1 MSCTIEF
8 ELLILLF
15 AQRLMGDV
23 NALTA
28 DKDSKGTKR
37 KKEEND
43 DDGSKPL
50 EIDINAPEPAS
61 KKALRKAKRA
71 KANSG
76 VDAEKLNSTDHEQ
89 VPAEK
94 ESSKENEAPTRS
106 PHGIW
111 IGNLAFFVTK
121 DDLQQFLTGDADNAI
136 ALDQISRIH
145 LPQGPP
151 KPGFRFQNKGF
162 AYVDFQSSESV
173 DKALRLS
180 EKLVGGRRV
189 LIKNSKDFQGRPEKT
204 LKSLESRPPSTKRI
218 FIGNLEFDISKED
231 LEHHFE
237 ICGPIHNV
245 HMATFE
251 DTGKCKGYAWVEFEQ
266 LSSAESAMRGW
277 LESSKVST
285 DVEGEEIPGAAPIP
299 KRTKKRIWVNKMG
312 GRKLRMEYAEDK
324 ATRYKKRYGKE
335 SRTGSRR
342 DNFDKGDE
350 DAVTGEDK
358 GRKEADDDEVK
369 AKVVLTKPPKA
380 KHSPYVRSG
389 YSVETMQK
397 MTGAIAEGKGTK
409 VTFD

>member
-1 MSCTIEF
+1 LCCTIEF
-8 ELLILLF
+8 ELLILLV

-23 NALTA
+23 NALSA
-28 DKDSKGTKR
+28 GKDSKGKKR

-43 DDGSKPL
+43 DDDSKSL

-71 KANSG
+71 KANSV
-76 VDAEKLNSTDHEQ
+76 VDAEGLDSTDRKA
-89 VPAEK
+89 PAEK
-94 ESSKENEAPTRS
+94 EASRENEAPIRS

-121 DDLQQFLTGDADNAI
+121 DDLQQFLTNDADNAI

-145 LPQGPP
+145 LPQGLP

-162 AYVDFQSSESV
+162 AHVDFQSAESV

-204 LKSLESRPPSTKRI
+204 SKSLESKPPSTKRI

-251 DTGKCKGYAWVEFEQ
+251 DSGKCKGYAWVEFEQ

-277 LESSKVST
+277 LENSKASK
-285 DVEGEEIPGAAPIP
+285 DVEGEELSSEAPTS
-299 KRTKKRIWVNKMG
+299 KRTKNRIWVNKMG

-335 SRTGSRR
+335 SRSGLGR
-342 DNFDKGDE
+342 DKLDE
-350 DAVTGEDK
+350 ADQSAVTGEDQ
-358 GRKEADDDEVK
+358 GRKVADEDEAK
-369 AKVVLTKPPKA
+369 AKVVSKKRLTA
-380 KHSPYVRSG
+380 KQPQYIRSG

-397 MTGAIAEGKGTK
+397 MTGAITEGQGTK

>member
-1 MSCTIEF
+1 
-8 ELLILLF
+8 LLYITGFKLFILLT
-15 AQRLMGDV
+15 AHRLMGDV

-28 DKDSKGTKR
+28 GNDSKGKKR
-37 KKEEND
+37 KKDEND
-43 DDGSKPL
+43 DNGSKSL

-76 VDAEKLNSTDHEQ
+76 VDAEGLSSTDRKQ
-89 VPAEK
+89 PSEK
-94 ESSKENEAPTRS
+94 EAFKANEAPSRS

-121 DDLQQFLTGDADNAI
+121 DDLQEFLTSDADNAI
-136 ALDQISRIH
+136 TVDQISRIH
-145 LPQGPP
+145 LPQGTP
-151 KPGFRFQNKGF
+151 KPGSRFQNKGF
-162 AYVDFQSSESV
+162 AYVDFQSADSV
-173 DKALRLS
+173 DRALRLS
-180 EKLVGGRRV
+180 EKLVKGRRV
-189 LIKNSKDFQGRPEKT
+189 LIKSSKDFQGRPEKST
-204 LKSLESRPPSTKRI
+204 KSLESTLPSTKRI

-277 LESSKVST
+277 LEADKAST
-285 DVEGEEIPGAAPIP
+285 DVEGDEMPSGASVP
-299 KRTKKRIWVNKMG
+299 KMTKKRIWVNKMG

-335 SRTGSRR
+335 SRPGPGR
-342 DNFDKGDE
+342 DKSDE
-350 DAVTGEDK
+350 ANQHAVTGQDE
-358 GRKEADDDEVK
+358 GREEVVDDE
-369 AKVVLTKPPKA
+369 AKLKVASKKPPKA
-380 KHSPYVRSG
+380 KHSEYLRSG
-389 YSVETMQK
+389 YSMDSMQR
-397 MTGAIAEGKGTK
+397 MTGAIAEGQGTK
-409 VTFD
+409 VTFN